1 MAPKKK
7 DEDPL
12 GLAELDPEI
21 IQEKVAESKTKIKP
35 PSELERAK
43 EERLAQK
50 ESRLNGPPKLP
61 TQPPPLD
68 THEEVSS
75 LLDRIAAYRERFPGL
90 KSRNKCGPKSSL
102 PELDDELHFIEL
114 QLGSSQAGG
123 NVGAMLLHASMSG
136 LEVLTRDVYN
146 PLGLN
151 LQGLGNITK
160 QNMAE
165 FEPLVDEL
173 MIKYGAGMY
182 MPPEYRLL
190 LSLGALIVTV
200 HSANSGDSRVGEA
213 IQKMSAAVNVKGGS
227 DL

>member
-35 PSELERAK
+35 PSDLERAK

-61 TQPPPLD
+61 TQAPPLD

-102 PELDDELHFIEL
+102 DELDDELHFIEL
-114 QLGSSQAGG
+114 QLGSSKAGG

-160 QNMAE
+160 ENMVD
-165 FEPLVDEL
+165 FLPLVDEL
-173 MIKYGAGMY
+173 MIKYGAGVY

-190 LSLGALIVTV
+190 LSVGAMVITV
-200 HSANSGDSRVGEA
+200 HSANIGDPRVGEA
-213 IQKMSAAVNVKGGS
+213 LQKMNAAVNVVGGS

>member
-21 IQEKVAESKTKIKP
+21 IQEKVAESKTKNKP
-35 PSELERAK
+35 PSELDRAK

-61 TQPPPLD
+61 TQAPPPD

-90 KSRNKCGPKSSL
+90 KSRTKCGPKSSL
-102 PELDDELHFIEL
+102 DELDDELHFIEL
-114 QLGSSQAGG
+114 QLGSSKAGG

-160 QNMAE
+160 QNMVD
-165 FEPLVDEL
+165 FLPLVDEL

-190 LSLGALIVTV
+190 LSVGAMVVTV
-200 HSANSGDSRVGEA
+200 HSANSGDPRVGEA

>member
-61 TQPPPLD
+61 TQAPPPD

-102 PELDDELHFIEL
+102 DELDDELHFIEL
-114 QLGSSQAGG
+114 QLGSSKAGG

-146 PLGLN
+146 PLGLKN
-151 LQGLGNITK
+151 
-160 QNMAE
+160 
-165 FEPLVDEL
+165 V
-173 MIKYGAGMY
+173 
-182 MPPEYRLL
+182 RLCKRQI
-190 LSLGALIVTV
+190 S
-200 HSANSGDSRVGEA
+200 
-213 IQKMSAAVNVKGGS
+213 
-227 DL
+227 

>member
-61 TQPPPLD
+61 TQAPPPD

-102 PELDDELHFIEL
+102 DELDDELHFIEL
-114 QLGSSQAGG
+114 QLGSSKAGG

-160 QNMAE
+160 QNMVD
-165 FEPLVDEL
+165 FLPLVDEL

-200 HSANSGDSRVGEA
+200 HSANSGDPRVGEA

>member
-35 PSELERAK
+35 PSDLERAK

-61 TQPPPLD
+61 TQAPPPD

-102 PELDDELHFIEL
+102 DELDDEVHFIEL
-114 QLGSSQAGG
+114 QLGSSKAGG

-190 LSLGALIVTV
+190 LSVGAMVVTV
-200 HSANSGDSRVGEA
+200 HSANSGDPRVGEA
-213 IQKMSAAVNVKGGS
+213 LQKMNAAVNVVGGS

>member
-35 PSELERAK
+35 PSDLERAK

-61 TQPPPLD
+61 TQAPPPD

-151 LQGLGNITK
+151 LQGLGNIPK
-160 QNMAE
+160 QNMVD
-165 FEPLVDEL
+165 FLPLVDEL

-190 LSLGALIVTV
+190 LSLGALVVTV
-200 HSANSGDSRVGEA
+200 HSSNSGDPRVGEA
-213 IQKMSAAVNVKGGS
+213 IQKMSAAVNVVGGS